1 MRFGGRPRPHW
12 TEAMLT
18 TTGRIVLTVL
28 GGLVGLGIG
37 SAVALTIDF
46 PFAPAIGAAIGG
58 AFAYGLTRLWI

>member
-1 MRFGGRPRPHW
+1 
-12 TEAMLT
+12 MLT